1 MYRVGIRI
9 QTIRKRY
16 RSESPSSYGVHAPP
30 CRMIGDTARMELW
43 PARSTGAIPPEE
55 EGGFDKRS
63 MAKVYSGS
71 VSGKCKVTGSAS
83 ASGDTSVSSPDTT

>member
-1 MYRVGIRI
+1 MYGVGNRI
-9 QTIRKRY
+9 QTIRIRY
-16 RSESPSSYGVHAPP
+16 RSESPYAYGVDAPP

-63 MAKVYSGS
+63 MAKVYSG
-71 VSGKCKVTGSAS
+71 KCKWKV
-83 ASGDTSVSSPDTT
+83 